1 MTKPQVQFDPMEQL
15 MALLQFQQ
23 RNKQAR
29 QQNEMSEREFALREQ
44 QLAQQGF
51 ASERDFGLREQEF
64 AQQGSLSGREL
75 DLRGEDMRLR
85 GEDMRQRGQQTEA
98 ERKWQQEQFI
108 KKNQQWEAEMQEKNL
123 IRALQEARY
132 AKLDPIDEAKK
143 KAEIER
149 LLKPDPENIR
159 TVLEREGL
167 RDRQIEAINQQILSG
182 NIPAYDR
189 QRHIDRLNELL
200 QLKPLR
206 DYTQEEL
213 AQQRKYNLQPK

>member
-44 QLAQQGF
+44 QM
-51 ASERDFGLREQEF
+51 
-64 AQQGSLSGREL
+64 AQQGSLGGREL

-108 KKNQQWEAEMQEKNL
+108 KKNQQWEAEQQEKNL
-123 IRALQEARY
+123 TRALEQARI
-132 AKLDPIDEAKK
+132 ARMDPIDEAYK
-143 KAEIER
+143 KAQTER
-149 LLKPDPENIR
+149 LLRPDPENPRAI
-159 TVLEREGL
+159 LEREGL
-167 RDRQIEAINQQILSG
+167 RDRQVEYLTAMLQSEGQPIQ
-182 NIPAYDR
+182 R
-189 QRHIDRLNELL
+189 QKLMDRLNELL
-200 QLKPLR
+200 NIQLRP
-206 DYTQEEL
+206 DTPEE
-213 AQQRKYNLQPK
+213 AKQRAIYGGQTK